1 MKGSR
6 RALTAALAI
15 IALPVIL
22 LPIEAVSFYVHH
34 RHNGAIVSSGL
45 TREYVLFVPAS
56 YDQSRPAPL
65 VISMHGASLWGA
77 AQRDISQWNAVAER
91 EGFIVV
97 YPSGLG
103 RSGPSVWRMNRETG
117 APRDVTFISDL
128 IDKLSAE
135 YNIDPARIY
144 ANGLSNGGGMAFVLS
159 CALSDRIAAVG
170 MVNAAHL
177 LPWEWC
183 TDPRPV
189 PMIAFHGTADPAV
202 PYRGGRTWVAPQAF
216 PDQLTW
222 AANWARRNR
231 CVPDPVDATF
241 SDTVT
246 SRTYSDCANDATVVL
261 YTIRDGGHDWPG
273 GPPLPEWLSGPP
285 SRGIDAT
292 ERMWDFFRD
301 RRLRR

>member
-1 MKGSR
+1 MKRSR
-6 RALTAALAI
+6 VALAAALAFI
-15 IALPVIL
+15 GLPVIL
-22 LPIEAVSFYVHH
+22 VPIDAISYYAHH
-34 RHNGAIVSSGL
+34 RNNGAIVSSGL
-45 TREYVLFVPAS
+45 TRDYLLFVPKS
-56 YDQSRPAPL
+56 YDKSRPTPL

-77 AQRDISQWNAVAER
+77 AQRDLSQWNAVAER

-103 RSGPSVWRMNRETG
+103 RNGPRVWRMTSETG
-117 APRDVTFISDL
+117 VPRDVTFISDL
-128 IDKLSAE
+128 IDKLRAE

-159 CALSDRIAAVG
+159 CTLSDRIAAVG

-177 LPWEWC
+177 LPWDRC
-183 TDPRPV
+183 KDPRPV
-189 PMIAFHGTADPAV
+189 PMIAFHGTADPVV
-202 PYRGGRTWVAPQAF
+202 PYRGGRTWVAPRAF

-222 AANWARRNR
+222 TANWARRNR
-231 CVPDPVDATF
+231 CAPDPVDAAF

-246 SRTYSDCANDATVVL
+246 SRTYTRCAEDATVVL

-273 GPPLPEWLSGPP
+273 GAPLPEWLSGPI

-292 ERMWDFFRD
+292 SEMWAFFRD
-301 RRLRR
+301 RRLRP